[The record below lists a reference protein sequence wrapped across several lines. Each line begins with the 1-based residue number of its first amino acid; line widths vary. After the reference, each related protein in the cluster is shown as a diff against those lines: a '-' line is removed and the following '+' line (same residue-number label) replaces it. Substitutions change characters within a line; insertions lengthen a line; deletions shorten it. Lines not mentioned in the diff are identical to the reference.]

1 MANYRKLFGLPAN
14 LPAVI
19 VDGADPGTDGDGAG
33 IEADLDVE
41 VSGAT
46 APYANI
52 YLYTSYDTLVSV
64 GLLNAA
70 ARVVEDNKADVIS
83 VSYGIC
89 EPSLGLAGNLFF
101 SQLWSQA
108 AAQGQSVFVSAGD
121 SGAARLR

>member
-1 MANYRKLFGLPAN
+1 MPRSTLQ
-14 LPAVI
+14 
-19 VDGADPGTDGDGAG
+19 
-33 IEADLDVE
+33 ADLDVE
-41 VSGAT
+41 VSGSV

-52 YLYTSYDTLVSV
+52 YLYTGYDTLVSI

-70 ARVVEDNKADVIS
+70 ARVVEDNNADVIS

-108 AAQGQSVFVSAGD
+108 TAQGQSVFVSTGD
-121 SGAARLR
+121 SGAAGCDNGSASATHGLAVNGISSTPYDVS